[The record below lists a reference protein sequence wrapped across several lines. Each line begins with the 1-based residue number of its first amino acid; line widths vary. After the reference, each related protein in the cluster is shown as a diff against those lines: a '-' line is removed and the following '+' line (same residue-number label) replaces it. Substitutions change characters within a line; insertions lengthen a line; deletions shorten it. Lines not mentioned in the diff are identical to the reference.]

1 MYGWL
6 LPCLFG
12 EQLIA
17 KQRCS
22 FSYLAAM
29 KYKHLFFDLD
39 HTLWDFDANAKL
51 TLQDLYQTLKLEER
65 GVDDF
70 DRFYRQYL
78 GHNTRLW
85 ARYRNGFI
93 KQAELRVKRMQL
105 SLLDFKIGDEVLAK
119 EMSQRFLE
127 MLPTRN
133 MLFPHAVEILEYLTA
148 KNYRLHLITNG
159 FEDVQ
164 HHKINNS
171 KINHYFDKV
180 VTSEGS
186 NSLKPNKEIFDFAL
200 AATGAQKDE
209 SIMLGDDL
217 EADIMGA
224 ANAGLDQVYIN
235 HVNKSPDFKPT
246 YTVYALKELEAIF

>member
-1 MYGWL
+1 
-6 LPCLFG
+6 
-12 EQLIA
+12 
-17 KQRCS
+17 
-22 FSYLAAM
+22 
-29 KYKHLFFDLD
+29 
-39 HTLWDFDANAKL
+39 
-51 TLQDLYQTLKLEER
+51 
-65 GVDDF
+65 
-70 DRFYRQYL
+70 
-78 GHNTRLW
+78 
-85 ARYRNGFI
+85 
-93 KQAELRVKRMQL
+93 
-105 SLLDFKIGDEVLAK
+105 
-119 EMSQRFLE
+119 

-133 MLFPHAVEILEYLTA
+133 TLFPYATEILGYLTA

-200 AATGAQKDE
+200 AATGARKEE

-217 EADIMGA
+217 EADIIGA

-235 HVNKSPDFKPT
+235 HVNKQPDFKPT